1 MAGRCQRARKSEN
14 NGWGLRILTLTKSDD
29 YGILKNSTTYN
40 LISITS
46 SVKSKLFGKADDFG
60 ILKKFSSE
68 RVDALV
74 QRCLKVQKLGVPVHS
89 KGWAESAP
97 TLV

>member
-14 NGWGLRILTLTKSDD
+14 NGWGLRILTLAKSDD
-29 YGILKNSTTYN
+29 YGILRQEFHYN

-46 SVKSKLFGKADDFG
+46 SVKSKLFGKVDDFR

-68 RVDALV
+68 RVDALDTAMAEGA
-74 QRCLKVQKLGVPVHS
+74 KVGGAS
-89 KGWAESAP
+89 
-97 TLV
+97 T